1 MPVKLH
7 YNFKDVFRAAR
18 FGLSGKKMWV
28 QFMGLVIGF
37 FFYSVFSYFA
47 LLSSGRT
54 FAEVWNYYKLLPLA
68 FLEPLSTTGNV
79 FHFIGIILFLLTF
92 FIFGTAVT
100 KIHFEQLKGDEFY
113 EIRESLKFSLTKGK
127 ASFLTPLLLIILMFL
142 ILITGFIWG
151 LISRIPF
158 LGPIIFILLSIPAFF
173 TCLFL
178 IYLFVSFIVSL
189 FISPSIVGTTGN
201 DTFDTLFE
209 IFSTINEE
217 PWRLFLYEVLLFGV
231 IIVAGAIFTWFV
243 SKAVWIAI
251 LVLSKAWP
259 VFPDIVQKAHSLLPD
274 YRFWGDFYTPLKL
287 VGASALTYIP
297 ASPSGLGIWGNI
309 LGWFLG
315 FFGYALIF
323 MVISYFTSMFFCGNN
338 LIFIALYKK
347 KDEIDLLKEEEEPES
362 YMPEIT
368 EEEKEEKKEES
379 EETSETQEE
388 K

>member
-18 FGLSGKKMWV
+18 FGLSIKKMWV
-28 QFMGLVIGF
+28 MFVGLVLGF
-37 FFYSVFSYFA
+37 FFYSVFSYLA
-47 LLSSGRT
+47 LIQSGWSFDRIWAT
-54 FAEVWNYYKLLPLA
+54 YKLIPLA
-68 FLEPLSTTGNV
+68 CVEPLSGWGN
-79 FHFIGIILFLLTF
+79 FLHILGSIIFLLIF
-92 FIFGTAVT
+92 FIFGTAVS

-113 EIRESLKFSLTKGK
+113 EIKESLKFSISKGK
-127 ASFLTPLLLIILMFL
+127 ASFSTPILLIILMLL

-151 LISRIPF
+151 LITRIPVI
-158 LGPIIFILLSIPAFF
+158 GPIIFILFAIPAFF

-217 PWRLFLYEVLLFGV
+217 PWRLFLYEVLLFAV
-231 IIVAGAIFTWFV
+231 IFVAGSIFTWFV
-243 SKAVWIAI
+243 SKAILVAI
-251 LVLSKAWP
+251 VVLSKAYP
-259 VFPDIVQKAHSLLPD
+259 LFPQIIQKAHSLLPD
-274 YRFWGDFYTPLKL
+274 WRPLGQFYDYLAL
-287 VGASALTYIP
+287 IGAGSLTQIP
-297 ASPSGLGIWGNI
+297 SDPGSLGFWGNI

-315 FFGYALIF
+315 LFGYAVIF
-323 MVISYFTSMFFCGNN
+323 MVLSYVTSMFFSGNN

-362 YMPEIT
+362 YMPEI
-368 EEEKEEKKEES
+368 EEEKEEKTEEEKKEEG
-379 EETSETQEE
+379 
-388 K
+388 